1 MHHQS
6 IQELETQKKQL
17 YDDMEEIKM
26 RFGGDLE
33 DVTERLEVDLR
44 TSALFFSQGWKGTD
58 VTSGTSSTQ

>member
-1 MHHQS
+1 MSHHQS
-6 IQELETQKKQL
+6 IQELQTQKKQL

-44 TSALFFSQGWKGTD
+44 TSAGLFD
-58 VTSGTSSTQ
+58 